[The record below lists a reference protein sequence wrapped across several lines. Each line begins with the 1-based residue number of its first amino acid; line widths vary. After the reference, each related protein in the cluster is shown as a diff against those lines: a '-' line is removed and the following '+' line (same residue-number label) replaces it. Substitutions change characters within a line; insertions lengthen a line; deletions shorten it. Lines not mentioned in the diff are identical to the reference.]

1 MLESLPLKL
10 DLRLIKRDIYIF
22 KYHRG
27 QHLYTSCCTYRNGTR
42 KIGDAFMGYHDD
54 TCAAIILHVC
64 QEKKCDDQAI
74 PHIEKEVCI
83 FCYLM
88 LFEW

>member
-1 MLESLPLKL
+1 
-10 DLRLIKRDIYIF
+10 
-22 KYHRG
+22 
-27 QHLYTSCCTYRNGTR
+27 
-42 KIGDAFMGYHDD
+42 MGYHDD

-83 FCYLM
+83 FLLLYPPQTKFGGRYIGITLSIRPSMYLVNTTPP
-88 LFEW
+88 